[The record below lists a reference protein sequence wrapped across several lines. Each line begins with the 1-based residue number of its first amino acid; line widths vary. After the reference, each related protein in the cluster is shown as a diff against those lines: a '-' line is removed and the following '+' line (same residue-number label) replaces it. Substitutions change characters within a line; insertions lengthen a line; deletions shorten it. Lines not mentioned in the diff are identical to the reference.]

1 MVGQGTLQS
10 QCRHWASNSANH
22 FLRGHLRAS
31 VRRNLSQFE
40 LDDVGIEDALGDIE
54 DVLDGR
60 GRGSR
65 GTARGTPTRGRP
77 HGRPPEGLVGREE
90 VAQEAH
96 NYEAYD
102 GVSTQSMI
110 LRAGFIA

>member
-1 MVGQGTLQS
+1 MPALGIEQRQPPPP
-10 QCRHWASNSANH
+10 CHAPR
-22 FLRGHLRAS
+22 LRAS